1 MISRFFWF
9 ALYMFVGSLIGQVV
23 LDATSPWSG
32 AVLGALLWM
41 VSDLLSM
48 SRCVRWLQAQQQ
60 SASPG
65 RDVSQPQPTVG
76 VWADLTDRMQRML
89 RKLHNTQL
97 TSKARLDDFLL
108 ALQASPN
115 GVVLLDAQGRIEW
128 CNQTAHVH
136 FGLDPVGDVQQ
147 YVTNLIREPA
157 FMRYLA
163 AGDFSSSV
171 LLQGRPRLSGQPL
184 SLSTQLHAYGEG
196 RRLLLSSDVTAL
208 QQAEAMR
215 RDFVAN
221 VSHEIRTPLTVV
233 SGFVETLQN
242 LPLTDAERQHY
253 LALMAQQAS
262 RMQTLVIDLLTLSRL
277 EASPLPRQQT
287 WVDVDA
293 LMRQCE
299 EDANALSSLLSSSKH
314 HLSFTRSGQACELAG
329 EHTELFS
336 AFANLVTNALRYTPA
351 PGTVAV
357 SWQLLPDGRAEW
369 AVQDNGPGIEPEHL
383 PRLTERFYRIDRSRS
398 RETGGTGLGLAIVK
412 HVVQRHGGELQI
424 QSKLGEGSRFALVF
438 PASRVRLVMAAD
450 EVSEQA
456 VH

>member
-1 MISRFFWF
+1 
-9 ALYMFVGSLIGQVV
+9 
-23 LDATSPWSG
+23 
-32 AVLGALLWM
+32 
-41 VSDLLSM
+41 
-48 SRCVRWLQAQQQ
+48 
-60 SASPG
+60 
-65 RDVSQPQPTVG
+65 
-76 VWADLTDRMQRML
+76 
-89 RKLHNTQL
+89 
-97 TSKARLDDFLL
+97 
-108 ALQASPN
+108 
-115 GVVLLDAQGRIEW
+115 
-128 CNQTAHVH
+128 
-136 FGLDPVGDVQQ
+136 
-147 YVTNLIREPA
+147 
-157 FMRYLA
+157 MRYLA

-357 SWQLLPDGRAEW
+357 SWQLLSDGRAEW

-450 EVSEQA
+450 SVSDQA
-456 VH
+456 VV

>member
-1 MISRFFWF
+1 M
-9 ALYMFVGSLIGQVV
+9 LLGSLVGRVV
-23 LDATSPWSG
+23 LEASSMWSG
-32 AVLGALLWM
+32 AVLGSFLWM
-41 VSDLLSM
+41 TADLVGM

-60 SASPG
+60 SAAPG
-65 RDVSQPQPTVG
+65 RDASQPQPTVG
-76 VWADLTDRMQRML
+76 VWAELTERMQRML
-89 RKLHNTQL
+89 RKLDNTQL

-108 ALQASPN
+108 ALQASPI
-115 GVVLLDAQGRIEW
+115 GVVLIDPQGRIEW
-128 CNQTAHVH
+128 CNHTAHVH

-163 AGDFSSSV
+163 AGDFSSAV
-171 LLQGRPRLSGQPL
+171 LLQGRPLSTGQPL
-184 SLSTQLHAYGEG
+184 NLSTRLHAYGEG

-208 QQAEAMR
+208 QQAESMR

-221 VSHEIRTPLTVV
+221 VSHEIRTPLTVLA
-233 SGFVETLQN
+233 GFVETLQN
-242 LPLTDAERQHY
+242 LPLSDQERQHF
-253 LALMAQQAS
+253 LALMSQQAG
-262 RMQTLVIDLLTLSRL
+262 RMLTLVSDLLTLSRL

-299 EDANALSSLLSSSKH
+299 TDAHALSGMLTPLRHSLT
-314 HLSFTRSGQACELAG
+314 FTRTGGACELAG

-336 AFANLVTNALRYTPA
+336 ALSNLVTNALRYTPA
-351 PGTVAV
+351 LGTVAV

-369 AVQDNGPGIEPEHL
+369 AVQDNGPGIEQEHL

-412 HVVQRHGGELQI
+412 HVVQRHGGELQV
-424 QSKLGEGSRFALVF
+424 QSKLGQGSRFALLF
-438 PASRVRLVMAAD
+438 PASRVRPVISAD
-450 EVSEQA
+450 SQSEQESS
-456 VH
+456 